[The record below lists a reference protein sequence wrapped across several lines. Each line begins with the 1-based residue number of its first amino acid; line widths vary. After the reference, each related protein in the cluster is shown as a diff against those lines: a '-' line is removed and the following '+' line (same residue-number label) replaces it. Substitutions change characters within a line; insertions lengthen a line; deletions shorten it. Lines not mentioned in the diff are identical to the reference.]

1 MLLIYKYIV
10 KNGILTYSW
19 VNIFIAKRVLRQMVQ
34 QAKNDGLTITVR
46 HGKILFCGASRAG
59 KTSFYRL
66 LRNRSH
72 KDLESTPVGHAKQVL
87 ISEKVNLV
95 GTDWVSLD
103 GNLET
108 RVLTDRLILK
118 LRKPKVPKSIETST
132 EAINSNKLKKQ
143 SVDQNISTT
152 NISTSTESPVPTTDT
167 KLTSNNLQ
175 STENAT
181 EVTHAKTINS
191 PNLEIL
197 ENQPPIPAVDQ
208 LQLFTENEIANY
220 NVSVNT
226 PLSELEK
233 SIPKTF
239 DLFTLLDTG
248 GQPEFINLLPAINS
262 STAITFVVINMSE
275 GKECLDNPVKAL
287 YKREG
292 FNYTPHKLRYTNMHL
307 LKCLLSSIRITTIQ
321 TKKGFLHKD
330 VIKVVKQDE
339 HPQPVVCVIGTH
351 ADKLK
356 ENFVDVV
363 SYINKRISQ
372 LEIIAQNDNEA
383 LVIWSDSDGKYLRP
397 VDNTVPRETQVNSG
411 VIKNSKLTDIQEIT
425 LATVQSIRDK
435 SKELLEKKMQYEIPI
450 SWFILE
456 LEIRTFCKSNEKV
469 CISISDIEK
478 ISDKIM
484 PPGKK
489 LEEWVIIEI
498 MKFYHIFGT
507 LLYFDK
513 VNGMNEFVITD
524 PQWLFTNL
532 TKIVTCQFD
541 ENYGFYDAK
550 LIKKLRNKG
559 ICDVELF
566 KKLNL
571 NLQDIKMKYFL
582 ELLVQLKVMVPK
594 DNSLQEYFIPSILP
608 VRDDKIDVKSIF
620 NEEFEKAVVFT
631 ADGKEIEID
640 PLLIGF
646 TFGTFPRGLFGFLVV
661 QLLQDNQSYELYNV
675 NEDMCYCYVDLIT
688 FQIDT
693 FWYVTLVDHVSYLE
707 IQVRVQGNKKPSYH
721 CQVQEAVTEALRKVC
736 RQFDWQFTDCRYGY
750 LCKRCYKCSNVNHL
764 SMLSTKESIPLKI
777 PDFTECS
784 NKQTME
790 LGKYQKIWFEVC

>member
-1 MLLIYKYIV
+1 MV
-10 KNGILTYSW
+10 KC
-19 VNIFIAKRVLRQMVQ
+19 FIAKRVLRQMVQ
-34 QAKNDGLTITVR
+34 QAKSDGLTISVR

-66 LRNRSH
+66 LRNKSH
-72 KDLESTPVGHAKQVL
+72 KDLDSTNVGHAKQVL

-103 GNLET
+103 SNLET
-108 RVLTDRLILK
+108 RALTDRLILK
-118 LRKPKVPKSIETST
+118 LRQPKVPKSIRTST
-132 EAINSNKLKKQ
+132 QAAISVKLNTKNI
-143 SVDQNISTT
+143 DQNISTA
-152 NISTSTESPVPTTDT
+152 NISTSTESFVHTTDT
-167 KLTSNNLQ
+167 ELTTKNQQ
-175 STENAT
+175 SAEKSVT
-181 EVTHAKTINS
+181 EVTHARVINS
-191 PNLEIL
+191 PNLDKIL
-197 ENQPPIPAVDQ
+197 ENQSLIPAVEQ
-208 LQLFTENEIANY
+208 LQLFTENQIANY
-220 NVSVNT
+220 NDKVIT

-248 GQPEFINLLPAINS
+248 DQPEFINLLPAINA
-262 STAITFVVINMSE
+262 STAITFVVVNMSE
-275 GKECLDNPVKAL
+275 GKQCLDNPVKAQ

-292 FNYTPHKLRYTNMHL
+292 FNYTPHKLKYTNMHL

-321 TKKGFLHKD
+321 TKKGSLHQD

-351 ADKLK
+351 ADKLE
-356 ENFVDVV
+356 ENFGDVV
-363 SYINKRISQ
+363 NYINKRISQ
-372 LEIIAQNDNEA
+372 LEIMAQNDSDV
-383 LVIWSDSDGKYLRP
+383 LVIWSDFDGKYLRP
-397 VDNTVPRETQVNSG
+397 VDNTVPRGAE
-411 VIKNSKLTDIQEIT
+411 VIESSNMTDIQIMT

-435 SKELLEKKMQYEIPI
+435 SKELLEKKTQYEIPI

-456 LEIRTFCKSNEKV
+456 LEIRTFCKNNEKV

-484 PPGKK
+484 PADKK
-489 LEEWVIIEI
+489 IEKWVIIEI

-507 LLYFDK
+507 LLYFDE
-513 VNGMNEFVITD
+513 VNGLNEFVITD

-541 ENYGFYDAK
+541 ENHGFYDAD
-550 LIKKLRNKG
+550 LIIKLRNKG

-571 NLQDIKMKYFL
+571 NLQDIKIEYFL
-582 ELLVQLKVMVPK
+582 KLLVRLKVMAPK
-594 DNSLQEYFIPSILP
+594 DNSLKEYFIPSILP
-608 VRDDKIDVKSIF
+608 VRDDRIDVSSIF
-620 NEEFEKAVVFT
+620 NEELGKAVVFT
-631 ADGKEIEID
+631 TNGKEIEID

-661 QLLQDNQSYELYNV
+661 QLLQDNQSYELYNI
-675 NEDMCYCYVDLIT
+675 NEDMCYCYADLIT

-707 IQVRVQGNKKPSYH
+707 VQVRVQGNEKPSYH
-721 CQVQEAVTEALRKVC
+721 CQVQKAVTDALQKVC
-736 RQFDWQFTDCRYGY
+736 RQFDWQFTDCRYGF
-750 LCKRCYKCSNVNHL
+750 LCKRCYKCSSVNHL
-764 SMLSTKESIPLKI
+764 SMLSAGEPLPSQI
-777 PDFTECS
+777 PDWTKCS
-784 NKQTME
+784 NKQAME
-790 LGKYQKIWFEVC
+790 LSKEQKIWFEVC

>member
-1 MLLIYKYIV
+1 
-10 KNGILTYSW
+10 
-19 VNIFIAKRVLRQMVQ
+19 MVQ
-34 QAKNDGLTITVR
+34 QAKKDGLTITVR
-46 HGKILFCGASRAG
+46 HGKILFCGASQAG

-72 KDLESTPVGHAKQVL
+72 KDDLESTPVGHAKQVL

-95 GTDWVSLD
+95 DTDWVSLD
-103 GNLET
+103 SNLET
-108 RVLTDRLILK
+108 QALTDRLILK

-132 EAINSNKLKKQ
+132 EAINSIKLKKQ
-143 SVDQNISTT
+143 NVEQNISTA
-152 NISTSTESPVPTTDT
+152 NMSTSTESLVHTTDT

-175 STENAT
+175 STEKAVT
-181 EVTHAKTINS
+181 EVSYAKTINS
-191 PNLEIL
+191 PDL
-197 ENQPPIPAVDQ
+197 ENQPLTPAVDQ
-208 LQLFTENEIANY
+208 LQPFTENKIANY
-220 NVSVNT
+220 NDSVNA

-233 SIPKTF
+233 RIPETF

-262 STAITFVVINMSE
+262 STTITFVVVNMSE
-275 GKECLDNPVKAL
+275 GKECLDNPVKPQ

-292 FNYTPHKLRYTNMHL
+292 FEYTSQKLRYTNMHL
-307 LKCLLSSIRITTIQ
+307 LKCLLSSIRISAIQ
-321 TKKGFLHKD
+321 TKKDFLHQN

-339 HPQPVVCVIGTH
+339 HPQSVVCVIGTH
-351 ADKLK
+351 ADKLE
-356 ENFVDVV
+356 ENLDDVV

-372 LEIIAQNDNEA
+372 LEIIAQNDNKA

-397 VDNTVPRETQVNSG
+397 VDNTVPRETQVKSG
-411 VIKNSKLTDIQEIT
+411 VIKKSSMTYIQERT

-435 SKELLEKKMQYEIPI
+435 SKELLEKKRQYEIPI

-456 LEIRTFCKSNEKV
+456 LDIRTFCKSNEKV
-469 CISISDIEK
+469 CISLSDIEK

-484 PPGKK
+484 PSDKK
-489 LEEWVIIEI
+489 LGKRVIIEI

-507 LLYFDK
+507 LLYFDE

-541 ENYGFYDAK
+541 KNHCYDAN

-571 NLQDIKMKYFL
+571 NLQDIKMEYFL
-582 ELLVQLKVMVPK
+582 KLLVQLKVMVPK
-594 DNSLQEYFIPSILP
+594 DNSLKEYFIPSILP
-608 VRDDKIDVKSIF
+608 VRDDKIGVKNIF
-620 NEEFEKAVVFT
+620 NEDFEKAVVFT

-646 TFGTFPRGLFGFLVV
+646 TFSTFPRGLFGFLVV

-693 FWYVTLVDHVSYLE
+693 FWYVTLIDHVSYLE
-707 IQVRVQGNKKPSYH
+707 VQVRIQGNKKPSYH
-721 CQVQEAVTEALRKVC
+721 CQVQKAVTEALKKVC
-736 RQFDWQFTDCRYGY
+736 RQFNWQFTDCRYGY

-764 SMLSTKESIPLKI
+764 SMLSTEESIPLKI
-777 PDFTECS
+777 PEYTKCS
-784 NKQTME
+784 NKQAME

>member
-1 MLLIYKYIV
+1 MV
-10 KNGILTYSW
+10 KC
-19 VNIFIAKRVLRQMVQ
+19 FIAKRVLRQMVQ
-34 QAKNDGLTITVR
+34 QAKNDGLTISVR

-66 LRNRSH
+66 LRNKSH
-72 KDLESTPVGHAKQVL
+72 KDLDSTNVGHAKQVL

-103 GNLET
+103 SNLET
-108 RVLTDRLILK
+108 RALTDRLILK
-118 LRKPKVPKSIETST
+118 LRQPKVPKSIRTST
-132 EAINSNKLKKQ
+132 QAAISVKLNTKNI
-143 SVDQNISTT
+143 DQNISTA
-152 NISTSTESPVPTTDT
+152 NISTSTESFVHTTDT
-167 KLTSNNLQ
+167 ELTTKNQQ
-175 STENAT
+175 SAEKSVT
-181 EVTHAKTINS
+181 EVTHARVINS
-191 PNLEIL
+191 PNLDKIL
-197 ENQPPIPAVDQ
+197 ENQSLIPAVEQ
-208 LQLFTENEIANY
+208 LQLFTENQIANY
-220 NVSVNT
+220 NDKVIT

-248 GQPEFINLLPAINS
+248 GQPEFINLLPAINA
-262 STAITFVVINMSE
+262 STAITFVVVNMSE
-275 GKECLDNPVKAL
+275 GKQCLDNPVKAQ

-292 FNYTPHKLRYTNMHL
+292 FNYTPHKLKYTNMHL

-321 TKKGFLHKD
+321 TKKGSLHQD

-351 ADKLK
+351 ADKLE
-356 ENFVDVV
+356 ENFGDVV
-363 SYINKRISQ
+363 NYINKRISQ
-372 LEIIAQNDNEA
+372 LEIMAQNDSDA
-383 LVIWSDSDGKYLRP
+383 LVIWSDFDGKYLRP
-397 VDNTVPRETQVNSG
+397 VDNTVPRGAE
-411 VIKNSKLTDIQEIT
+411 VIESSNMTDIQIMT

-435 SKELLEKKMQYEIPI
+435 SKELLEKKTQYEIPI

-456 LEIRTFCKSNEKV
+456 LEIRTFCKNNEKV

-484 PPGKK
+484 PADKK
-489 LEEWVIIEI
+489 IEKWVIIEI

-507 LLYFDK
+507 LLYFDE
-513 VNGMNEFVITD
+513 VNGLNEFVITD

-541 ENYGFYDAK
+541 ENHGFYDAD
-550 LIKKLRNKG
+550 LIIKLRNKG

-571 NLQDIKMKYFL
+571 NLQDIKIEYFL
-582 ELLVQLKVMVPK
+582 KLLVRLKVMAPK
-594 DNSLQEYFIPSILP
+594 DDSLKEYFIPSILP
-608 VRDDKIDVKSIF
+608 VRDDKIDLSTIF
-620 NEEFEKAVVFT
+620 DEELGKAVVFT
-631 ADGKEIEID
+631 TNGKEIEID

-661 QLLQDNQSYELYNV
+661 QLLQDNQSYELYNI
-675 NEDMCYCYVDLIT
+675 NEDMCYCYADLIT

-707 IQVRVQGNKKPSYH
+707 VQVRVQGNKKPSYH
-721 CQVQEAVTEALRKVC
+721 CQVQKAVTDALQEVC
-736 RQFDWQFTDCRYGY
+736 KQFNWQFTDCRYGF
-750 LCKRCYKCSNVNHL
+750 LCKRCYKCSSVNHL
-764 SMLSTKESIPLKI
+764 SMLSAGEPLPSQI
-777 PDFTECS
+777 PDWTKCS
-784 NKQTME
+784 NKQAME
-790 LGKYQKIWFEVC
+790 LSKEQKIWFEVC